1 MRYGMFLLLA
11 LLGVSSLHAQ
21 TPNET
26 QRAPDAEARTR
37 VPGVE
42 VLPLPGMPFTGR
54 GHTVFTRTAE
64 GGVSLT
70 NYLEANVGRDSQGRV
85 YRERHHFG
93 LANIDPQKTIYES
106 YVLDPVAQTR
116 TTCYYATHRCTI
128 TSYRPQ
134 LSYAVLPAGSYDKGQ
149 RLLTRDDLGSQTMEG
164 LHVIGTLEN
173 TTYAPGVI
181 GNDQTITSSREFWY
195 SPDLKTN
202 LAVTRK
208 DPREGTTVVHLTIYS
223 RSEPDPAIFAIPP
236 GFTVQDDRHP
246 TN

>member
-1 MRYGMFLLLA
+1 MRCVNLLLLT
-11 LLGVSSLHAQ
+11 LLGVSFLPAQ
-21 TPNET
+21 TFNET
-26 QRAPDAEARTR
+26 PRGPDAEARTR

-54 GHTVFTRTAE
+54 GHTTFTRTAE

-70 NYLEANVGRDSQGRV
+70 SYLEANVGRDTQGRV

-93 LANIDPQKTIYES
+93 PDGIDPQKTIYES
-106 YVLDPVAQTR
+106 YVLDPIAQTR
-116 TTCYYATHRCTI
+116 TVCVYATRRCAI

-134 LSYAVLPAGSYDKGQ
+134 LSFTLLPAGSYDKGQ

-164 LHVIGTLEN
+164 LRVLGTLET

-181 GNDQTITSSREFWY
+181 GNSQAIASSREFWY
-195 SPDLKTN
+195 APDLKTN
-202 LAVTRK
+202 LAITRK
-208 DPREGTTVVHLTIYS
+208 DPREGTSVVHLTIYS